1 MTNVYEI
8 INEIRTYAKEN
19 NVPIMLDDGIEYLTN
34 YIIKNNVNS
43 VLEIGTAI
51 GYSAIM
57 MALTNP
63 SLSVTTIE
71 RDEKRYLEALKNIK
85 KLNLENRI
93 TLIFNDALDVN
104 ITGKFDLIFIDAAK
118 AQSIKFFEKF
128 EKNLNPTGV
137 IITDNIK
144 FHGLVDKNEEEIESR
159 NLRALVRK
167 VKEYI
172 TYLKENEHYETE
184 FLELGDGISISRK
197 IDPKN
202 NSNIKKEELSS
213 FFSLE
218 QLRYDII

>member
-8 INEIRTYAKEN
+8 ITEIRTYAKEN

-57 MALTNP
+57 MALANP

-144 FHGLVDKNEEEIESR
+144 FHGLIDKNEEEIESR

-172 TYLKENEHYETE
+172 TYLKENERYETE

-197 IDPKN
+197 ID
-202 NSNIKKEELSS
+202 SKK
-213 FFSLE
+213 
-218 QLRYDII
+218 